1 MKHMINK
8 SATLTTVCV
17 LLSFGLPTR
26 CSSQGTV
33 IFSNFGAPGAVTD
46 GLSGLPAEVGT
57 TFSVGLYFAQDG
69 ITDPSQFLQIGPA
82 IHIMFSP
89 GYFYGGTYTAPTSQP
104 GGFGMFQVRVWETSF
119 GSTYEQAAANPA
131 PQNGRLALAGESG
144 MLRVNTGDP
153 TIPDPQAAS
162 PLVGTTYVLSAV
174 GARLDDGFVLNV
186 VPEPSAAFLLLLG
199 LPLVLLRR
207 GRSS

>member
-1 MKHMINK
+1 MTKTK
-8 SATLTTVCV
+8 KLLLTLF
-17 LLSFGLPTR
+17 LFLGFAFPNR

-33 IFSNFGAPGAVTD
+33 IFSNIGAPGAIAN
-46 GLSGLPAEVGT
+46 GLTGQRAEVGT
-57 TFSVGLYFAQDG
+57 TFSVALYFAQDG
-69 ITDPSQFLQIGPA
+69 IIDQGQFVQIGSS
-82 IHIMFSP
+82 IHINIAA
-89 GYFYGGTYTAPTSQP
+89 GYFYGGTYTAPTLWP

-119 GSTYEQAAANPA
+119 GSTYEQTVANA
-131 PQNGRLALAGESG
+131 IPQNGRLALAGESG
-144 MLRVNTGDP
+144 ILRVDTGDP
-153 TIPDPQAAS
+153 TIPDMAVPS
-162 PLVGTTYVLSAV
+162 PLVGFPAVV